1 MSSLLFKSKAIVN
14 RMTLIPPV
22 LGFVQDMLIAGIFG
36 ADIANDAFFVAF
48 KIPSFLQRLFAE
60 DAFAHDFVKVATFAC
75 CPG

>member
-14 RMTLIPPV
+14 HMTLIPRV

-36 ADIANDAFFVAF
+36 ADIADDAFFVAF
-48 KIPSFLQRLFAE
+48 KIPNLLRHIFAE
-60 DAFAHDFVKVATFAC
+60 GASAHVFVKVATFDC